1 MPTDRSMNLSLYS
14 LETSLIWRLA
24 SFLYMRKELCSVN
37 HWPQMS
43 EKKIYCEKYG
53 LQTFGGSLI

>member
-24 SFLYMRKELCSVN
+24 SFLYMWKELCSVN

-43 EKKIYCEKYG
+43 EKKKFTVRNMVYRH
-53 LQTFGGSLI
+53 LGGH